1 MDQIIKLKNGNELEF
16 YDYYLTD
23 SSCQFRFFNVS
34 HEDVLKFFGTG
45 IIEQVELI
53 NNETNTY
60 NIIPLNMKY
69 KALQAEYGT
78 IKIKHLEV
86 VKEGCLEELPI
97 IDTITGKQIYDDFG
111 NPLKQVTA
119 HPAEIN
125 TTETEEQGLIITLT
139 LEKVTLSE
147 RIDLIEKDH
156 TRYDLSYN
164 VCSVLA
170 QNLDDA
176 TALSYKEI
184 YPEYTKLTDEN
195 FVAEKAGYK
204 CLCNGELY
212 KTIKD
217 NVEFISSNSDISIQS
232 TSILDNNPN
241 FKKIENTKAV
251 V

>member
-34 HEDVLKFFGTG
+34 HEDILKFFGTG

-60 NIIPLNMKY
+60 NIILLNMKY

-78 IKIKHLEV
+78 IKKKHLEV
-86 VKEGCLEELPI
+86 VKEGHLEELPI
-97 IDTITGKQIYDDFG
+97 IDTITGKQICDDFG

-119 HPAEIN
+119 YPAEIN

-147 RIDLIEKDH
+147 RIDLIEKEH
-156 TRYDLSYN
+156 EKYDISYN
-164 VCSVLA
+164 VCSILA

-176 TALSYKEI
+176 IALSYKSI
-184 YPEYTKLTDEN
+184 YPEYSELANQKY
-195 FVAEKAGYK
+195 VAEKAGYK

-212 KTIKD
+212 KTIND
-217 NVEFISSNSDISIQS
+217 NVEFASIDSGIFTQPS
-232 TSILDNNPN
+232 SILDGNPN
-241 FKKIENTKAV
+241 FKKIENAKAV